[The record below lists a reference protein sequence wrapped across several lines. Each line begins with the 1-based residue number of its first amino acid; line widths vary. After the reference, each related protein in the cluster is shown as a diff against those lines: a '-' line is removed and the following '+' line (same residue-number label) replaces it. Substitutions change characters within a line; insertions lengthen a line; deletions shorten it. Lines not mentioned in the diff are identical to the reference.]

1 MASKDEEGLTRN
13 DSAGQGGDRDDGEN
27 DGKNNKTNVE
37 DMSLLS
43 ITSGENGRGI
53 PIVKFIDDVEEFA
66 TSFKPMASAELM
78 IGAYSELHQK
88 FKTFETSLNSKS
100 KYGTGSI
107 FECGAN
113 AGFFGYWNGLIFC
126 GDSSRRH

>member
-1 MASKDEEGLTRN
+1 MGSEDAEGLTRS
-13 DSAGQGGDRDDGEN
+13 DTAGRGSGDGDDGEN
-27 DGKNNKTNVE
+27 DGSNNKTKVE

-43 ITSGENGRGI
+43 ITNGENGRGI

-66 TSFKPMASAELM
+66 SSFNPMASAELM

-100 KYGTGSI
+100 KYICICGTNIS
-107 FECGAN
+107 FAVT
-113 AGFFGYWNGLIFC
+113 
-126 GDSSRRH
+126 D